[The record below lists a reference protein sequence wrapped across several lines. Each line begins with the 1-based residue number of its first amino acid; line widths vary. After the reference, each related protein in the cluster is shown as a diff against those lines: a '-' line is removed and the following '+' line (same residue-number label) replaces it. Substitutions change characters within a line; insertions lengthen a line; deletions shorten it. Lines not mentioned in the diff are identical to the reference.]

1 MTHLSC
7 REFSE
12 FLEEYLSGQM
22 ADDVRQEFETH
33 MGKCH
38 NCDVYLEQYRSTIR
52 AGQLACADDE
62 AEGCPEE
69 LVRAVMA
76 ALKKEPR

>member
-22 ADDVRQEFETH
+22 ADEVRAEFEAH
-33 MGKCH
+33 IGRCH
-38 NCDVYLEQYRSTIR
+38 NCDVYLDQYRTTIR
-52 AGQLACADDE
+52 AGQLACTDE
-62 AEGCPEE
+62 DTDGCPEE